1 MKFAAID
8 IGTNAARLLIG
19 ELNEDKGQS
28 SVKKITYLRIPLRL
42 GDDVFED
49 GKISNKKLEMFIKT
63 ISVFSLLAQI
73 YDVKNIRAV
82 ATSAMRIAENSKN
95 VIAEI
100 NVQTGVKIEVISGDE
115 EAKLILGGFS
125 LLNIPKKIAFIV
137 IDVGGGSTEISVF
150 ENGKRIASKSFE
162 LGTIRIL
169 KGKTSPEIWS
179 DLTMWIK
186 ENVDVLEDHLLFGT
200 GGNIQ
205 KAHDIIAQKAN
216 DSLSLIEIEKL
227 QAELAPLS
235 LTERMK
241 RFSIKEER
249 ADVLVP
255 ALDIYIYIL
264 KELNIRTLQVPNIG
278 LSDGMIYAMH
288 KEDIEK
294 K

>member
-1 MKFAAID
+1 MKYAAID

-19 ELNEDKGQS
+19 ELIDDKGHS

-49 GKISNKKLEMFIKT
+49 GKISNTKLEMFIKT

-73 YDVKNIRAV
+73 YNVKNIRAV

-95 VIAEI
+95 VVEEI

-125 LLNIPKKIAFIV
+125 LLNIPKKTAFIV

-150 ENGKRIASKSFE
+150 ENGLRIASKSFE

-169 KGKTSPEIWS
+169 KGKASAEIWS
-179 DLTMWIK
+179 DLTIWIK
-186 ENVDVLEDHLLFGT
+186 QNVDVLEGHLLFGT
-200 GGNIQ
+200 GGNIE

-216 DSLSLIEIEKL
+216 YSLSLIDLEKL
-227 QAELAPLS
+227 QTDLAPLTLS
-235 LTERMK
+235 ERMK

-288 KEDIEK
+288 KEDLEK
-294 K
+294 

>member
-1 MKFAAID
+1 MKYAAID

-19 ELNEDKGQS
+19 ELIEDKRQS

-49 GKISNKKLEMFIKT
+49 GKISNTKLKMFIKT

-100 NVQTGVKIEVISGDE
+100 NAQTGVKIEVISGDE

-235 LTERMK
+235 LAERMN

-288 KEDIEK
+288 KEDLEK
-294 K
+294 

>member
-1 MKFAAID
+1 MQGSTDFK
-8 IGTNAARLLIG
+8 
-19 ELNEDKGQS
+19 
-28 SVKKITYLRIPLRL
+28 P
-42 GDDVFED
+42 
-49 GKISNKKLEMFIKT
+49 
-63 ISVFSLLAQI
+63 VFSMLNYPRYLDGIVDVQI
-73 YDVKNIRAV
+73 LPKNTFSGSQMQDLKSCSTIKNIRAV

-95 VIAEI
+95 VIEEI
-100 NVQTGVKIEVISGDE
+100 NTQTGVKIEVISGDE

-150 ENGKRIASKSFE
+150 ENGQRIASKSFE

-169 KGKTSPEIWS
+169 KGKTNPEIWS

-288 KEDIEK
+288 KDELEK
-294 K
+294 

>member
-1 MKFAAID
+1 
-8 IGTNAARLLIG
+8 
-19 ELNEDKGQS
+19 
-28 SVKKITYLRIPLRL
+28 
-42 GDDVFED
+42 
-49 GKISNKKLEMFIKT
+49 MFIKT

-95 VIAEI
+95 VVEEI
-100 NVQTGVKIEVISGDE
+100 KEQTSVNIEVISGDE
-115 EAKLILGGFS
+115 EAKLILEGFS
-125 LLNIPKKIAFIV
+125 LLNIPKKTAFIV

-150 ENGKRIASKSFE
+150 ENGLRIASKSFE

-169 KGKTSPEIWS
+169 KGKSSPEIWS
-179 DLTMWIK
+179 DLTTWIK
-186 ENVDVLEDHLLFGT
+186 KNVDVLEDHLLFGT

-235 LTERMK
+235 LTERMN

-278 LSDGMIYAMH
+278 LSDGMIYTMH
-288 KEDIEK
+288 KEELEK
-294 K
+294 

>member
-1 MKFAAID
+1 MKYAAID

-19 ELNEDKGQS
+19 ELIEDKGRS

-49 GKISNKKLEMFIKT
+49 GKISKTKLEMFIKT

-100 NVQTGVKIEVISGDE
+100 YAQTGVKIEVISGDE

-150 ENGKRIASKSFE
+150 ENGQRIASKSFE

-179 DLTMWIK
+179 DLTIWIK

-205 KAHDIIAQKAN
+205 KAHDIIAKKAN

-227 QAELAPLS
+227 LAELAPLS

-264 KELNIRTLQVPNIG
+264 KELNIRNLQVPNIG

-288 KEDIEK
+288 HEELEK
-294 K
+294 

>member
-1 MKFAAID
+1 
-8 IGTNAARLLIG
+8 
-19 ELNEDKGQS
+19 
-28 SVKKITYLRIPLRL
+28 VKKITYLRIPLRL

-49 GKISNKKLEMFIKT
+49 GKISNAKLEMFIKT

-95 VIAEI
+95 IIAEI
-100 NVQTGVKIEVISGDE
+100 KAQTDVKIEVISGDE

-150 ENGKRIASKSFE
+150 ENGQRIASKSFE

-179 DLTMWIK
+179 DLTIWIK

-205 KAHDIIAQKAN
+205 KAHDIIAKKAN

-227 QAELAPLS
+227 HAELAPLS

-264 KELNIRTLQVPNIG
+264 KELNIRNLQVPNIG
-278 LSDGMIYAMH
+278 LSDGLIYAMH
-288 KEDIEK
+288 HEELEK
-294 K
+294 

>member
-1 MKFAAID
+1 MKYAAID

-19 ELNEDKGQS
+19 ELFEEKGQS

-49 GKISNKKLEMFIKT
+49 GKISNTKLEMFIKT

-73 YDVKNIRAV
+73 YNVKNIRAV

-95 VIAEI
+95 VIEEI
-100 NVQTGVKIEVISGDE
+100 NAQTGVKIEVISGDE

-179 DLTMWIK
+179 DLTNWIN

-235 LTERMK
+235 LTERMN

-288 KEDIEK
+288 KEELE
-294 K
+294 

>member
-1 MKFAAID
+1 MKYAAID

-49 GKISNKKLEMFIKT
+49 GKISNTKLEMFIKT

-100 NVQTGVKIEVISGDE
+100 YAQTGVRIEVISGDE

-150 ENGKRIASKSFE
+150 ENGQRIASKSFE

-288 KEDIEK
+288 KEDLEK
-294 K
+294 

>member
-1 MKFAAID
+1 MKYAAID

-19 ELNEDKGQS
+19 ELIEDKGQS

-49 GKISNKKLEMFIKT
+49 GKISNTKLEMFIKT

-100 NVQTGVKIEVISGDE
+100 NTQTGVKIEVISGDE

-150 ENGKRIASKSFE
+150 ENGQRIASKSFE

-200 GGNIQ
+200 GGNIP

-235 LTERMK
+235 LPERMK

-288 KEDIEK
+288 KEDLEK
-294 K
+294 

>member
-1 MKFAAID
+1 MKYAAID

-19 ELNEDKGQS
+19 ELFEEKGQS

-49 GKISNKKLEMFIKT
+49 GRISTKKLEMFIKT

-100 NVQTGVKIEVISGDE
+100 NAQTGVKIEVISGDE

-169 KGKTSPEIWS
+169 KGKSSPEIWS
-179 DLTMWIK
+179 DLTMWIT
-186 ENVDVLEDHLLFGT
+186 ENIDVLEDHLLFGT

-205 KAHDIIAQKAN
+205 KAHDIIAQKEN

-235 LTERMK
+235 LTERMN

-288 KEDIEK
+288 KEELEK
-294 K
+294 

>member
-1 MKFAAID
+1 MKYAAID

-19 ELNEDKGQS
+19 ELIEDKGQS

-49 GKISNKKLEMFIKT
+49 GKISNTKLEMFIKT

-100 NVQTGVKIEVISGDE
+100 DAQTGVKIEVISGDE

-150 ENGKRIASKSFE
+150 ENGQRIASKSFE

-205 KAHDIIAQKAN
+205 KAHDIIAKKAN

-227 QAELAPLS
+227 HAELAPLS

-264 KELNIRTLQVPNIG
+264 KELNIRNLQVPNIG

-288 KEDIEK
+288 HEELEK
-294 K
+294 

>member
-1 MKFAAID
+1 MKYAAID

-19 ELNEDKGQS
+19 ELIEDKRQS

-49 GKISNKKLEMFIKT
+49 GKISNTKLKMFIKT

-100 NVQTGVKIEVISGDE
+100 NTQTGVKIEVISGDE

-288 KEDIEK
+288 KEELEK
-294 K
+294 

>member
-1 MKFAAID
+1 
-8 IGTNAARLLIG
+8 
-19 ELNEDKGQS
+19 
-28 SVKKITYLRIPLRL
+28 
-42 GDDVFED
+42 
-49 GKISNKKLEMFIKT
+49 
-63 ISVFSLLAQI
+63 
-73 YDVKNIRAV
+73 
-82 ATSAMRIAENSKN
+82 
-95 VIAEI
+95 
-100 NVQTGVKIEVISGDE
+100 
-115 EAKLILGGFS
+115 
-125 LLNIPKKIAFIV
+125 
-137 IDVGGGSTEISVF
+137 
-150 ENGKRIASKSFE
+150 
-162 LGTIRIL
+162 
-169 KGKTSPEIWS
+169 
-179 DLTMWIK
+179 MWIK

-264 KELNIRTLQVPNIG
+264 KELNIRTLHVPNIG

-288 KEDIEK
+288 KEELEK
-294 K
+294 

>member
-1 MKFAAID
+1 MKYAAID

-19 ELNEDKGQS
+19 ELIEDKGQS

-49 GKISNKKLEMFIKT
+49 GKISKKKLEMFIKT

-82 ATSAMRIAENSKN
+82 ATSAMRVAENSKN
-95 VIAEI
+95 VVEEI
-100 NVQTGVKIEVISGDE
+100 KEQTSVNIEVISGDE
-115 EAKLILGGFS
+115 EAKLILEGFS
-125 LLNIPKKIAFIV
+125 LLNIPKKTAFIV

-150 ENGKRIASKSFE
+150 ENGLRIASKSFE

-169 KGKTSPEIWS
+169 KGKSSPEIWS
-179 DLTMWIK
+179 DLTTWIK
-186 ENVDVLEDHLLFGT
+186 KNVDVLEDHLLFGT

-278 LSDGMIYAMH
+278 LSDGMIYTMH
-288 KEDIEK
+288 KEELEK
-294 K
+294 

>member
-1 MKFAAID
+1 MKYAAID

-49 GKISNKKLEMFIKT
+49 GKISNTKLEMFIKT

-100 NVQTGVKIEVISGDE
+100 NTQTGVKIEVISGDE

-235 LTERMK
+235 LPERMK

-288 KEDIEK
+288 KEDLEK
-294 K
+294 

>member
-1 MKFAAID
+1 MKYAAID

-19 ELNEDKGQS
+19 ELIKDKGQS

-49 GKISNKKLEMFIKT
+49 GKISNTKLEMFIKT
-63 ISVFSLLAQI
+63 ISIFSLLAQI

-100 NVQTGVKIEVISGDE
+100 NAQTGVKIEVISGDE

-150 ENGKRIASKSFE
+150 ENGQRIASKSFE

-186 ENVDVLEDHLLFGT
+186 ENIDVLEDHLLFGT

-288 KEDIEK
+288 HEELEK
-294 K
+294 

>member
-1 MKFAAID
+1 MKYAAID

-19 ELNEDKGQS
+19 ELFEEKGQS

-49 GKISNKKLEMFIKT
+49 GKISNTKLEMFIKT

-95 VIAEI
+95 VITEI
-100 NVQTGVKIEVISGDE
+100 NAQTGVKIEVISGDE

-125 LLNIPKKIAFIV
+125 LLNIPKKKAFIV

-179 DLTMWIK
+179 DLTMWIE

-241 RFSIKEER
+241 RYSIKEER

-288 KEDIEK
+288 KEDLEK
-294 K
+294 

>member
-1 MKFAAID
+1 
-8 IGTNAARLLIG
+8 
-19 ELNEDKGQS
+19 
-28 SVKKITYLRIPLRL
+28 
-42 GDDVFED
+42 
-49 GKISNKKLEMFIKT
+49 
-63 ISVFSLLAQI
+63 
-73 YDVKNIRAV
+73 
-82 ATSAMRIAENSKN
+82 MRIAENSKN

-100 NVQTGVKIEVISGDE
+100 NAQTGVKIEVISGDE

-216 DSLSLIEIEKL
+216 DSLSLLEIEKL

-288 KEDIEK
+288 KEELEK
-294 K
+294 

>member
-1 MKFAAID
+1 MKYAAID

-19 ELNEDKGQS
+19 ELIEDKGCS

-49 GKISNKKLEMFIKT
+49 GKISKKKLEMFIKT

-73 YDVKNIRAV
+73 YDVKKIRAV

-95 VIAEI
+95 VVEEI
-100 NVQTGVKIEVISGDE
+100 NAQTGVKIEVISGDE

-125 LLNIPKKIAFIV
+125 LLNIHKKTAFIV

-150 ENGKRIASKSFE
+150 ESGLRIASKSFE

-169 KGKTSPEIWS
+169 KGKTSAEIWS

-186 ENVDVLEDHLLFGT
+186 QNVDVLEDHLLFGT
-200 GGNIQ
+200 GGNIE
-205 KAHDIIAQKAN
+205 KAHDIIAQKAD
-216 DSLSLIEIEKL
+216 DSLSLIDLEKL
-227 QAELAPLS
+227 QAELAPLT
-235 LTERMK
+235 LGERMK

-255 ALDIYIYIL
+255 ALEIYIYIL

-288 KEDIEK
+288 KEDLEK
-294 K
+294 